1 MQIASSNMQAAGSGE
16 APRTCA
22 AGAVPLLGFC
32 LGARR
37 GYPSEAVTPL
47 LPSFPEA
54 GGAAL
59 PGAGGCSCNGQ
70 DAAAQIAEAVCMCFA
85 AQSVPWQV
93 RRTHSF

>member
-32 LGARR
+32 LARE
-37 GYPSEAVTPL
+37 EANPVTPL
-47 LPSFPEA
+47 LPSCPEA

-70 DAAAQIAEAVCMCFA
+70 DAAAQIAEAVCMCFP

-93 RRTHSF
+93 RRTPFF